1 MTNDEYRE
9 DPLDALLDSE
19 SDEEFGLPEIRDRYN
34 HYADE
39 TVNGNLKH
47 WTAEDFASI
56 YTRFRPHLERHAKR
70 YLSNPVQAE
79 EVVQDAF
86 LYLMT
91 TLPELDTELGV
102 LKFLK
107 WKIRLLS
114 LDVLRA
120 SSTRR
125 ETSVGENIE
134 FESSDAPPSE
144 EIERAED
151 SAVIRMAL
159 AKLNP
164 RHREALVASI
174 YEEKSSEQV
183 AQQLGLNENATRQL
197 IFRARSAFKKALVG
211 ETDTVGM
218 SASEVL
224 SVATKK
230 AAADA
235 KRNAGVIGSFV
246 VLVAIGIGVI
256 PQLVPADEQIV
267 AESPAVTEVAPEGET
282 AEPSIPATSSDPSTT
297 GPSTTGSAASESED
311 EQSAVPADE
320 SSSQAEAVTD
330 PSQTD
335 QAQAESV
342 AESTV
347 PGTAESAAPES
358 ATPEPESSA
367 ASTQQV
373 FSAASFTGILD
384 TNVNDAGYYQGSRVA
399 KFDEIFSGQSVEV
412 FGGTGISAFM
422 DIDPESQTAKN
433 VIFQMWVDDVR
444 LYGVARDTSSTTV
457 ETSNGYQIT
466 HLSENFYVADD
477 QGRVFDSSPLADA
490 NATVSI
496 NLDENGAPTKA
507 SMVVED

>member
-1 MTNDEYRE
+1 MSDNEYSE
-9 DPLDALLDSE
+9 DPLEKLLDAE
-19 SDEEFGLPEIRDRYN
+19 SDEEFGMPEIRDRF
-34 HYADE
+34 HHQADE
-39 TVNGNLKH
+39 NVDGNLKH

-107 WKIRLLS
+107 WKIKLLS

-125 ETSVGENIE
+125 ETSVSENFE
-134 FESSDAPPSE
+134 FESNDAPPSE

-151 SAVIRMAL
+151 SAIIRMAL

-164 RHREALVASI
+164 RHREALIASI

-183 AQQLGLNENATRQL
+183 AAQLGLNENATRQL
-197 IFRARSAFKKALVG
+197 IFRARAAFKKALVG
-211 ETDTVGM
+211 EVDTQGM
-218 SASEVL
+218 SAGEVL

-230 AAADA
+230 AAADT

-246 VLVAIGIGVI
+246 VLVAIGIGII
-256 PQLVPADEQIV
+256 PQLVASDNQVIAEGPVVSESTPEVSTPELSTPEDSTIDQSPAD
-267 AESPAVTEVAPEGET
+267 AEE
-282 AEPSIPATSSDPSTT
+282 
-297 GPSTTGSAASESED
+297 AASE
-311 EQSAVPADE
+311 
-320 SSSQAEAVTD
+320 
-330 PSQTD
+330 PSP
-335 QAQAESV
+335 AESNSDEPNNSDQTTAV
-342 AESTV
+342 SEIESGEEAPAETTTEPVNEEPTV
-347 PGTAESAAPES
+347 SEQPLF
-358 ATPEPESSA
+358 SSA
-367 ASTQQV
+367 S
-373 FSAASFTGILD
+373 FSGILD
-384 TNVNDAGYYQGSRVA
+384 TNVTDAGYYQGSRVA

-444 LYGVARDTSSTTV
+444 LYGVARDTSATTV
-457 ETSNGYQIT
+457 ETNNGYQIT
-466 HLSENFYVADD
+466 HSSENFYVADD
-477 QGRVFDSSPLADA
+477 QGRVFDNSPLADA
-490 NATVSI
+490 NATVSVT
-496 NLDENGAPTKA
+496 LDENGVPTKA

>member
-9 DPLDALLDSE
+9 DPLEKLLDSE
-19 SDEEFGLPEIRDRYN
+19 SDEEFGMPEIRDRF
-34 HYADE
+34 HHHADE
-39 TVNGNLKH
+39 NVDGNLKH

-79 EVVQDAF
+79 EVVQEAF

-91 TLPELDTELGV
+91 TLPELDSELGV

-107 WKIRLLS
+107 WKIRLLA

-125 ETSVGENIE
+125 ETSVGEHVE
-134 FESSDAPPSE
+134 FESTDAAPSE

-151 SAVIRMAL
+151 SAIIRMAL

-164 RHREALVASI
+164 RHREALLASI
-174 YEEKSSEQV
+174 YEEKSSEQI
-183 AQQLGLNENATRQL
+183 ASQLGLNENATRQL
-197 IFRARSAFKKALVG
+197 IFRARAAFKKALVG
-211 ETDTVGM
+211 EVDTQGM
-218 SASEVL
+218 SVGEVL

-230 AAADA
+230 AAQDA
-235 KRNAGVIGSFV
+235 KKNAGIIGSFV
-246 VLVAIGIGVI
+246 VLVAIGIGVL
-256 PQLVPADEQIV
+256 PQLTASDSQVV
-267 AESPAVTEVAPEGET
+267 AEGTPNNTIEISPEVTTPEPSNPVIPSEPEPAGQAPSEPTQETPESSGAIAQPEPETAQENSPATEPAEET
-282 AEPSIPATSSDPSTT
+282 
-297 GPSTTGSAASESED
+297 SA
-311 EQSAVPADE
+311 
-320 SSSQAEAVTD
+320 QAEAEVD
-330 PSQTD
+330 
-335 QAQAESV
+335 
-342 AESTV
+342 
-347 PGTAESAAPES
+347 
-358 ATPEPESSA
+358 TPEPSVEA
-367 ASTQQV
+367 ETQAPQPSTQQV
-373 FSAASFTGILD
+373 FTSASFNGILD

-457 ETSNGYQIT
+457 ETAGGYQIT
-466 HLSENFYVADD
+466 HVSENFYVADD
-477 QGRVFDSSPLADA
+477 QGRVFDNSPLADA

-496 NLDENGAPTKA
+496 TLDQNGVPTKA

>member
-1 MTNDEYRE
+1 MSDNEYSE
-9 DPLDALLDSE
+9 DPLEKLLDAE
-19 SDEEFGLPEIRDRYN
+19 SDEEFGMPEIRDRF
-34 HYADE
+34 HHHADE
-39 TVNGNLKH
+39 TVDGNLKH

-56 YTRFRPHLERHAKR
+56 YTRFRPHLERHARR

-107 WKIRLLS
+107 WKIKLLS

-125 ETSVGENIE
+125 ETSVGENFE
-134 FESSDAPPSE
+134 FESTDAPPNE

-151 SAVIRMAL
+151 SAIIRMAL

-164 RHREALVASI
+164 RHREALIASI
-174 YEEKSSEQV
+174 YEEKSSEQIAV
-183 AQQLGLNENATRQL
+183 QMGLNENAARQL
-197 IFRARSAFKKALVG
+197 IFRARAALKKALVG
-211 ETDTVGM
+211 EVDTQGM
-218 SASEVL
+218 SVGQVL

-235 KRNAGVIGSFV
+235 KRNAGVMGSLV
-246 VLVAIGIGVI
+246 VLVAVGLGVI
-256 PQLVPADEQIV
+256 PQLVSSDEQVI
-267 AESPAVTEVAPEGET
+267 AESPATAEVVAEESTGPAPVDSVATESNSPDSNPVETNIAP
-282 AEPSIPATSSDPSTT
+282 AEPSKESPEPGNSS
-297 GPSTTGSAASESED
+297 E
-311 EQSAVPADE
+311 
-320 SSSQAEAVTD
+320 
-330 PSQTD
+330 
-335 QAQAESV
+335 QAESQVTEFVEV
-342 AESTV
+342 AIEGDDAVVANEEASQS
-347 PGTAESAAPES
+347 PLPASSQRPAEEF
-358 ATPEPESSA
+358 ATP
-367 ASTQQV
+367 V
-373 FSAASFTGILD
+373 FSTASFSGILE

-422 DIDPESQTAKN
+422 DIDPDSQTAKN

-444 LYGVARDTSSTTV
+444 LYGVARDTSSSTV
-457 ETSNGYQIT
+457 ESGRGYQIT
-466 HLSENFYVADD
+466 HTSENFYVADD
-477 QGRVFDSSPLADA
+477 QGRVFDNSPLADA

-496 NLDENGAPTKA
+496 TLDENGLPTKA
-507 SMVVED
+507 SMVVRD